1 MGNRN
6 RLLIKNMLIL
16 GFGTILPK
24 FTSYIILPILT
35 GVLTKAE
42 YGTFDVISTM
52 TSFFLPIATLQ
63 THIGLFRF
71 LIDVRE
77 AKNETSK
84 TITNFY
90 LFEIPV
96 SIISILILYV
106 ALFKVTFTI
115 RVLICFLYIS
125 ELHFSCLQQIARGI
139 GKNSYYSIGTIIQ
152 AVIQMTLIVYVLKVK
167 NFGLTGALFA
177 FGCAYF
183 IGSVYYM
190 IQLSI
195 PKIIKLQYLDKGLIK
210 EMIGYSWPMIPESL
224 AFWVLSFSD
233 RALLSLFLGV
243 EAVAVYA
250 VASKIPSLLTLF
262 RNVFS
267 YAWQENASLS
277 SKDNDVSQ
285 YYSEVFRSFN
295 DLLAGG
301 TAVLISTSWII
312 YSLLVRGDYSSA
324 LLHIPILLTA
334 NFFSM
339 IASFLAGVYVAK
351 KATKSIGITTMV
363 AAAINAGIDVLF
375 IKLIGIFA
383 ASLST
388 LIGFAFLALYRMRN
402 IKKIQPI
409 KIDYKRFCIES
420 AFIVLLA
427 TISYFSNAY
436 TRIVN
441 ILLSIIFAI
450 WINRRI
456 IVKFIRRITPSR

>member
-334 NFFSM
+334 NFF
-339 IASFLAGVYVAK
+339 
-351 KATKSIGITTMV
+351 
-363 AAAINAGIDVLF
+363 
-375 IKLIGIFA
+375 
-383 ASLST
+383 
-388 LIGFAFLALYRMRN
+388 R
-402 IKKIQPI
+402 
-409 KIDYKRFCIES
+409 
-420 AFIVLLA
+420 
-427 TISYFSNAY
+427 
-436 TRIVN
+436 
-441 ILLSIIFAI
+441 
-450 WINRRI
+450 
-456 IVKFIRRITPSR
+456 